1 MGSSK
6 DKPVLRY
13 QAVATEK
20 ERTFAIEQSVRI
32 GRHPYN
38 EVSVGDNTM
47 SRYHCWVSRYERD
60 VIIED
65 LGSSNGT
72 FVNGSAIAKPTLLQP
87 GDRVKIGKSEF
98 EFGLAG

>member
-1 MGSSK
+1 MGHSK
-6 DKPVLRY
+6 DKPMLRY
-13 QAVATEK
+13 RQGTGA
-20 ERTFAIEQSVRI
+20 ERLFAIEESLRI

-38 EVSVGDNTM
+38 EVSVGDHAM
-47 SRYHCWVSRYERD
+47 SRYHCWISKYESD